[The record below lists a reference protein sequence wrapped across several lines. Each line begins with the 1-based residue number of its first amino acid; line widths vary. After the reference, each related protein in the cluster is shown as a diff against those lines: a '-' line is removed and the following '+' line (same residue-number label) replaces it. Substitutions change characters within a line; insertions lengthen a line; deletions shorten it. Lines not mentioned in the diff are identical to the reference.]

1 MGLHSL
7 LTMTPNI
14 LCNLTFIVKRGN
26 SLTDDREFAFVT
38 QNPLEA
44 ACILDREDQ
53 NGDVVLTGQG
63 HRRSIHDLQIF

>member
-14 LCNLTFIVKRGN
+14 LCNLTFVVKRGN
-26 SLTDDREFAFVT
+26 ALTDDREFAFVT

-44 ACILDREDQ
+44 ACILDRED
-53 NGDVVLTGQG
+53 
-63 HRRSIHDLQIF
+63 